1 MNPAQLLASSRDA
14 VTRATIG
21 SLAWRRRQSLLT
33 MTLLSRLR
41 RLWQR
46 GNRPRQ
52 WAKMKGRPGMD
63 AAPATRASQS
73 TDTATPGSGADVTP
87 TKPESPC

>member
-1 MNPAQLLASSRDA
+1 MNPAQLVASSRDA

-63 AAPATRASQS
+63 AEPATKAGQS
-73 TDTATPGSGADVTP
+73 TATATPGSSAEVTP
-87 TKPESPC
+87 TKPEASC